1 MTTLDELL
9 AQLPPEEP
17 VEVDWNAPEGGLYPP
32 SVPVGDHI
40 FTFRLAETE
49 PFQVVQIQGKP
60 YLQVNYQASTEV
72 DGAERTLN
80 FQRASMF
87 QSDKMKARRMNA
99 SMVELVRALG
109 ARVEAP
115 VTNAKLI
122 EALQGADAQALRF
135 GASVRWRG
143 YCNHGNPEDRKGAFT
158 VSTQPAKASG
168 DRPAEAPWPRDAEG
182 KFELFVKCPKC
193 GVSVKSNSEINRFKL
208 PATDA
213 AGSNGNATGAGG
225 VSI

>member
-17 VEVDWNAPEGGLYPP
+17 VEVDWDAPEGGLYPP

-40 FTFRLAETE
+40 FTFKLADEA
-49 PFQVVQIQGKP
+49 FSVQQIQGKP
-60 YLQVNYQASTEV
+60 YLQVNYTATTDV

-80 FQRASMF
+80 FQRASMY

-109 ARVEAP
+109 LKVDAP
-115 VTNAKLI
+115 VTNAKLVD
-122 EALQGADAQALRF
+122 ALKTADSQALRF

-168 DRPAEAPWPRDAEG
+168 DRPAEHAWPRDAEG
-182 KFELFVKCPKC
+182 RFELFVKCPKC
-193 GVSVKSNSEINRFKL
+193 GVSVKANAEINRFKL
-208 PATDA
+208 PASDT
-213 AGSNGNATGAGG
+213 GSNGTGTAG